1 MLKFL
6 GLLLVLWLLFKFT
19 DGALKGC
26 IAIFAFV
33 ILGVVV
39 LAFLGLLLKLWWLL
53 LVFFLLGVVV
63 ANKN

>member
-6 GLLLVLWLLFKFT
+6 GLLLVLWLLFKVT
-19 DGALKGC
+19 DGVLKGC
-26 IAIFAFV
+26 IAIFLFV
-33 ILGVVV
+33 FLGVVV

-53 LVFFLLGVVV
+53 LIFFLLGVAV

>member
-6 GLLLVLWLLFKFT
+6 ILLLVLWLLFKVT
-19 DGALKGC
+19 DGVLKGC
-26 IAIFAFV
+26 VAIFLFV
-33 ILGVVV
+33 FLGVVV

-53 LVFFLLGVVV
+53 LIFFLLGVAV

>member
-6 GLLLVLWLLFKFT
+6 VLLLVLWLLFKVT

-26 IAIFAFV
+26 IAVFAFV

>member
-1 MLKFL
+1 MLKL
-6 GLLLVLWLLFKFT
+6 LVLLLVLWLLFKVT
-19 DGALKGC
+19 DGVFKGC
-26 IAIFAFV
+26 ITIFTFV

-39 LAFLGLLLKLWWLL
+39 LAFLGLLLKLWLLL

>member
-1 MLKFL
+1 MLKL
-6 GLLLVLWLLFKFT
+6 LVLLLVLWLLFKVT
-19 DGALKGC
+19 DGVFKGC
-26 IAIFAFV
+26 IAIFTFV

>member
-26 IAIFAFV
+26 IAIYAFV
-33 ILGVVV
+33 ILGGVV
-39 LAFLGLLLKLWWLL
+39 LAFLSLLLEFWWLL

>member
-6 GLLLVLWLLFKFT
+6 GLLLVLWLLFKVT
-19 DGALKGC
+19 DSVLKGC
-26 IAIFAFV
+26 IAIFLFV
-33 ILGVVV
+33 FLGVVV

-53 LVFFLLGVVV
+53 LIFFLLGVAV

>member
-6 GLLLVLWLLFKFT
+6 GLLLVLWLLFKVT
-19 DGALKGC
+19 DGALRGC

-39 LAFLGLLLKLWWLL
+39 LAFLGLLLKL
-53 LVFFLLGVVV
+53 
-63 ANKN
+63 